1 MSPVLTFYSTSFAPY
16 DTPDP
21 ATVLLEMTAAA
32 TASVQIDIYGLT
44 FPPLMDALIA
54 AHQRGVH
61 VQIVADH
68 SQSAGTHERPQL
80 QRLVDA
86 GIELVIGVS
95 ARGGIDHSKYL
106 LIDAALGVM
115 APQSCVAFGSFNFS
129 VSALSQDNTL
139 TKTNDAAMVASFLA
153 NWQQV
158 YSDAVSRHPEWQISP
173 IVAAVL
179 GAVAASP
186 PLPALG
192 DTHG

>member
-1 MSPVLTFYSTSFAPY
+1 MSPVLTFYETRFAPY
-16 DTPDP
+16 DDPDP
-21 ATVLLEMTAAA
+21 AQALLEMVAAA
-32 TASVQIDIYGLT
+32 TVSAQIDIYGFT
-44 FPPLMDALIA
+44 YAPLMDALIA

-68 SQSAGTHERPQL
+68 SQSAGTAERPQL

-86 GIELVIGVS
+86 GIDLVIGVS

-153 NWQQV
+153 NWEQV
-158 YSDAVSRHPEWQISP
+158 YADAVTKHPEWQIKPTESIHIGP
-173 IVAAVL
+173 ATLILNAE
-179 GAVAASP
+179 SP
-186 PLPALG
+186 P
-192 DTHG
+192 